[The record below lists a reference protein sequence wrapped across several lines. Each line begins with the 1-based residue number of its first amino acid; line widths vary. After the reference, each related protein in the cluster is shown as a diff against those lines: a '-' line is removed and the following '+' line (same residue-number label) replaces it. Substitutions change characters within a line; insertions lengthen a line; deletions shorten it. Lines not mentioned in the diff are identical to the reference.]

1 MNKGPWET
9 RLHKLASAQAD
20 VSLPNAGRLISKL
33 DALNRITTTAKDDVG
48 LDGQTGQAATTA
60 LGSVASKADAI
71 AQQVTTIQNKVD
83 SANTSRRN
91 LANDELDKLDKDAPG
106 SLSGKQADILQ
117 AAVTGATFF
126 LGPLSIVAGPGA
138 VAAVN
143 SFLAANRESTARA
156 SVQKISDAMD
166 AYDVGV
172 EPVDSGSSDRT
183 EDRDRGPRSSSGTP
197 SGPSTGT
204 SGGGPRGG
212 GLPGGSFGT
221 YPNAHIEPLG
231 QIDTGGYISLPGGTG
246 GGHTGSGGNGIT
258 PGTGID
264 GSITPDGPID
274 GGTTSPGWGSGGGG
288 LGSGSGSGGLGSTP
302 GLAAGAGGAIALGG
316 AKLIAAKGGSML
328 GTGLNAKVGSLGAG
342 AKLGG
347 LNAAAESAAAR
358 SGSLAGAGRAGA
370 GGLLG
375 SGSGSGAAG
384 AAGEAGA
391 ARGGAGGAGMM
402 GGAGGVGGRSDEKR
416 QGRGLGGPIAPKI
429 DEDQERGPR
438 SAAAGPGGRG

>member
-143 SFLAANRESTARA
+143 SFLAANRESTARE

-166 AYDVGV
+166 AYDVS
-172 EPVDSGSSDRT
+172 VDSVPAPKDGTHEGSRT
-183 EDRDRGPRSSSGTP
+183 PATPTDGTSGGTP
-197 SGPSTGT
+197 S
-204 SGGGPRGG
+204 GGPRGG

-246 GGHTGSGGNGIT
+246 GGHTGSGGTGIT

-274 GGTTSPGWGSGGGG
+274 GGTTSPGWGSGGSG

-438 SAAAGPGGRG
+438 SAAAGPGGRS

>member
-166 AYDVGV
+166 AYDVS
-172 EPVDSGSSDRT
+172 VDTVPAPTDGRHEGSRTPATPTDGTSG
-183 EDRDRGPRSSSGTP
+183 GTP
-197 SGPSTGT
+197 S
-204 SGGGPRGG
+204 GGPRGG

-246 GGHTGSGGNGIT
+246 GGHTGSGGTGIT

>member
-48 LDGQTGQAATTA
+48 LDGQTGEAATSA

-106 SLSGKQADILQ
+106 ALSGTQADILQ

-143 SFLAANRESTARA
+143 NFLAANRESTARA

-166 AYDVGV
+166 AYDVSV
-172 EPVDSGSSDRT
+172 EPAKSGTGD
-183 EDRDRGPRSSSGTP
+183 SSGGRYP
-197 SGPSTGT
+197 DSGPSGTTPGTT

-221 YPNAHIEPLG
+221 YPNAHVEPLG
-231 QIDTGGYISLPGGTG
+231 QIDTGGYVSLPGGHTG
-246 GGHTGSGGNGIT
+246 GGHTGSSGTGVT

-274 GGTTSPGWGSGGGG
+274 GGTTTPGWGSGGG
-288 LGSGSGSGGLGSTP
+288 LGSGGSGVGGLGSTP

-328 GTGLNAKVGSLGAG
+328 GSGLNAKVGSLGAG
-342 AKLGG
+342 AKVGG

-358 SGSLAGAGRAGA
+358 SGSLAGAGRAGS

-375 SGSGSGAAG
+375 SGSGAGAAG
-384 AAGEAGA
+384 AAGEGAA